1 MPGCRDSVTSD
12 FCWAETCEPG
22 SNISI
27 ATAPA
32 QALHILFFI
41 VHLLR
46 VSLTLLGRCTNVLVY
61 LKQVP
66 LLERPVAPMAPP
78 NTSSRRAA
86 PRSTG
91 GLDRDRQAA
100 PPVFEPLPC
109 VIISLELPP
118 GPPLSRAA
126 LAGQLGDR
134 STPTRDAPIAPGA

>member
-1 MPGCRDSVTSD
+1 MPGWRDSVTSD

-46 VSLTLLGRCTNVLVY
+46 VSLTLLGRCTNVLVH

-66 LLERPVAPMAPP
+66 SGTAGRPDGIPANRLPPRSPAFHRRARSRSPGRAAGIRAPP
-78 NTSSRRAA
+78 RH
-86 PRSTG
+86 
-91 GLDRDRQAA
+91 DH
-100 PPVFEPLPC
+100 
-109 VIISLELPP
+109 
-118 GPPLSRAA
+118 
-126 LAGQLGDR
+126 LAGTAAGIAAVARRTRRPIRRQL
-134 STPTRDAPIAPGA
+134 DADPRCADAA